1 MLAGSGEGND
11 FLGGAVV
18 KNPPAKAG
26 DTGSIPDLGRHHVP
40 WSNYVRAQLLQP
52 MSLEPVFPSQS
63 SHHREFSTETREQP
77 PRPTTREKPAQQ
89 QRPSIAKNK

>member
-26 DTGSIPDLGRHHVP
+26 DTGSIPDLGRHHVL
-40 WSNYVRAQLLQP
+40 WSNYVRA
-52 MSLEPVFPSQS
+52 
-63 SHHREFSTETREQP
+63 
-77 PRPTTREKPAQQ
+77 
-89 QRPSIAKNK
+89 KNCSP